1 MTEPYRVMAVCHG
14 NICRSPIAEVVLTDR
29 FDRAGLGDR
38 VAVDSRG
45 ISAEERG
52 NPIDQRAQTVLRRH
66 GYDVPDRRATR
77 VRADELADRDLVL
90 AMTRRHRRVLL
101 DLAGAESADAVR
113 LYRSFD
119 PALADPAD
127 PSGSAALDMADPWY
141 GDLDDF
147 EECLAQVEAAAD
159 AIVAFVADEISAG
172 DAAPTS
178 ASNRAGG

>member
-14 NICRSPIAEVVLTDR
+14 NICRSPIAEVVLNDR

-38 VAVDSRG
+38 VEVDSRG
-45 ISAEERG
+45 ISDEERG
-52 NPIDQRAQTVLRRH
+52 NPIDPRARTVLRRH

-101 DLAGAESADAVR
+101 DLVEAESADAIR

-119 PALADPAD
+119 PALADPTGSA
-127 PSGSAALDMADPWY
+127 GSAALDMADPWY

-159 AIVAFVADEISAG
+159 AIVAFVAEEISAE
-172 DAAPTS
+172 DAAS
-178 ASNRAGG
+178 AAASNRAGG